1 MKKRRK
7 SDPSAPLRGEIEVPG
22 DKSISHRAFLL
33 AALAK
38 GTSRFRHLNTGLD
51 VRATARLV
59 EALGAGVSF
68 PEDEAEAEVEGYG
81 SQGLREPD
89 GMIDAANSGTS
100 VRCGLAL
107 CAGVDGLSVLTGD
120 ASLHRRPMLRVV
132 APLRQMGASID
143 GRHYGDRLPLAVR
156 GGGLDGLDFE
166 SNVASAQ
173 VKTAVLLAGLSA
185 SGVTSVTEPAPSR
198 DHTERMLRSCGVDV
212 QQEGLRVTVQGGAA
226 PEPLELTVP
235 GDFSSA
241 AFLAGAALLLPGS
254 DLTIT
259 AVGLNPTR
267 TGLLR
272 VLDRMQANVERES
285 YDGDDRDP
293 AGDLRIRSSSLQ
305 ATEVGPDEV
314 PSLIDELPVFAVL
327 ATQAEGISVV
337 RGAEELRVKES
348 DRVETMATALRALG
362 ADIEPT
368 SDGFVVTGP
377 TPLSGGEVDS
387 AGDHRVALA
396 LAVAGL
402 VTKDNVRIKGWSSTE
417 TSFPE
422 FLPLLAAARSGS

>member
-1 MKKRRK
+1 MKKRRR
-7 SDPSAPLRGEIEVPG
+7 SDPSAPLRGEVEVPG

-33 AALAK
+33 AALAR
-38 GTSRFRHLNTGLD
+38 GTSRFGHLNTGLD
-51 VRATARLV
+51 VRATAGLV
-59 EALGAGVSF
+59 GALGARTSF
-68 PEDEAEAEVEGYG
+68 TEGETEAEVEGYG
-81 SQGLREPD
+81 SQEFREPESV
-89 GMIDAANSGTS
+89 IDAGNSGTT
-100 VRCGLAL
+100 VRCGLGL

-120 ASLHRRPMLRVV
+120 ATLQRRPMLRVV

-156 GGGLDGLDFE
+156 GGELVGLDFE

-185 SGVTSVTEPAPSR
+185 AGATSVTEPAPSR
-198 DHTERMLRSCGVDV
+198 DHTERLLRSAGVDV
-212 QQEGLRVTVQGGAA
+212 QQEGLRVTVQGGIA
-226 PEPLELTVP
+226 PEPLSLTVP

-241 AFLAGAALLLPGS
+241 AFLVAGALLLPGS

-267 TGLLR
+267 AGLLR
-272 VLDRMQANVERES
+272 VLDRMGANVERES
-285 YDGDDRDP
+285 DDGGDREP
-293 AGDLRIRSSSLQ
+293 VGDLRIRSSSLR
-305 ATEVGPDEV
+305 AAEVGPDEV

-348 DRVETMATALRALG
+348 DRIETMATALRALG

-368 SDGFVVTGP
+368 TDGFVVTGP
-377 TPLSGGEVDS
+377 TPLNGGEVDS
-387 AGDHRVALA
+387 AADHRVALS

-402 VTKDNVRIKGWSSTE
+402 VAKDNVRIKGWSSTE

-422 FLPLLAAARSGS
+422 FLPLLAAARSRS